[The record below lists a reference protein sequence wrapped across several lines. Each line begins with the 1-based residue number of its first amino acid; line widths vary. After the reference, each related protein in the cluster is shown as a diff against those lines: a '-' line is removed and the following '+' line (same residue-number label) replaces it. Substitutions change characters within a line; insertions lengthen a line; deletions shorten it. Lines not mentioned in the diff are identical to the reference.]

1 MQKETREN
9 FLAVSCQNGFGM
21 KLHAIH
27 GELAM
32 TQCHDFAVVAFR
44 DDLKTRGK
52 GTPLDNQR
60 VASNGIGKSEKSPFP
75 LCLIVDDFPCT
86 RLAART
92 ISPPCA
98 SAMH

>member
-1 MQKETREN
+1 MTRYISFCCECEETGEN
-9 FLAVSCQNGFGM
+9 FFAVACENGFRM

-52 GTPLDNQR
+52 GTPLDDQR
-60 VASNGIGKSEKSPFP
+60 VVSTSLKRRG
-75 LCLIVDDFPCT
+75 
-86 RLAART
+86 
-92 ISPPCA
+92 
-98 SAMH
+98 

>member
-1 MQKETREN
+1 VDAKKTREN
-9 FLAVSCQNGFGM
+9 FFAVACENGLGM

-52 GTPLDNQR
+52 GTPLDDQR
-60 VASNGIGKSEKSPFP
+60 VVSTSLKRRG
-75 LCLIVDDFPCT
+75 
-86 RLAART
+86 
-92 ISPPCA
+92 
-98 SAMH
+98 